1 MTLFYIVNKI
11 TMDVFQ
17 TSEMK
22 DAFFVYNQHIKCH

>member
-1 MTLFYIVNKI
+1 
-11 TMDVFQ
+11 MDVFQ